1 MLFKNW
7 AKNLLFLLVYIF
19 SGIALVTIIEGVV
32 TGSELTPFNTAAE
45 EVVSHFRTPLLTNIM
60 VFVTNAGSPFF
71 LSIAAIFLAI
81 FIVLHRDT
89 YDAMLYVVSMA
100 LALISFTL
108 LKNMLH
114 LPRPTGGL
122 IHLSSWAFPSGHA
135 TIATAFFFA
144 TAYSFFDRF
153 KSALWK
159 TVLVAVSIAA
169 AALVCFSRLYLG
181 VHSALDILAG
191 ISLGLLCVSFTVLV
205 FNIFLEE
212 RRSLRKRT

>member
-19 SGIALVTIIEGVV
+19 SGISLITIIEGVM
-32 TGSELTPFNTAAE
+32 TGTELTPFNTAAE
-45 EVVSHFRTPLLTNIM
+45 EVVRHFRTPFLTNFM
-60 VFVTNAGSPFF
+60 VVVTNVGSPFF

-81 FIVLHRDT
+81 FIVLHKDT
-89 YDAMLYVVSMA
+89 YDALLYIVSMI

-108 LKNMLH
+108 LKNLLH
-114 LPRPTGGL
+114 LPRPEGGL
-122 IHLSSWAFPSGHA
+122 MHLLSWSFPSGHA
-135 TIATAFFFA
+135 TAATAFFFA

-153 KSALWK
+153 KSPLWK
-159 TVLVAVSIAA
+159 TVLVALSITGAG
-169 AALVCFSRLYLG
+169 LVCFSRLYLG

-212 RRSLRKRT
+212 RRSLRRRF